1 MTLHDNI
8 CLCHNAKALTVSYKI
23 KVAIFF
29 GCSVIIP
36 FMHDNRKDVKIYVLC
51 TFILTLTRVTIVCL
65 CAKE

>member
-51 TFILTLTRVTIVCL
+51 TFILTLT
-65 CAKE
+65 